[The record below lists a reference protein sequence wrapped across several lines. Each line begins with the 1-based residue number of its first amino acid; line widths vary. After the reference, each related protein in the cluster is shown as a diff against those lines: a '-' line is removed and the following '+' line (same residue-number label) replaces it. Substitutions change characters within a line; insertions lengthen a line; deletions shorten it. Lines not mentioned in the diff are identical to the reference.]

1 MHNVEIIDIK
11 SFSFKHISLKVQ
23 LFLIGALIVSFI
35 VYFFVDK
42 NIMMPI
48 IYGLLSLIM
57 FVMAYNN
64 KEYFKRKYMT
74 WVYLVLGFLLV
85 ISTVVEIIW

>member
-35 VYFFVDK
+35 VYFFIPDNVC
-42 NIMMPI
+42 
-48 IYGLLSLIM
+48 YGIQ
-57 FVMAYNN
+57 
-64 KEYFKRKYMT
+64 
-74 WVYLVLGFLLV
+74 
-85 ISTVVEIIW
+85 